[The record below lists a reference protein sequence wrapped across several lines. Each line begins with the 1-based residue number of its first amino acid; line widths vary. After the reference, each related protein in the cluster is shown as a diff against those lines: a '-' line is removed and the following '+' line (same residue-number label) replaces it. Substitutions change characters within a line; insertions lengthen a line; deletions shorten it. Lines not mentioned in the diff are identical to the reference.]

1 MSKKDNDKKEVEV
14 LDDEKELV
22 LDHNYDGIKE
32 LDHPL
37 PAWWVF
43 IFIATIVFAIPY
55 YFYYT
60 HASGPS
66 IRDEMK
72 EELAK
77 IYKIQDEYEAKQ
89 GGFNIDKYNQFII
102 TEQAKKLG
110 KMVFNASC
118 AACHGQKGQGGIGP
132 NLTDKYWLH
141 GEGKLAGVFEVIK
154 NGVGAKG
161 MPAWKQ
167 SLNEDEM
174 MAVTDY
180 VLKFKQR
187 YVEGKEPQGEL
198 VE

>member
-89 GGFNIDKYNQFII
+89 GDLTSISI
-102 TEQAKKLG
+102 TSSLSLSRPKNLERWCLMPLVPHATVKKDR
-110 KMVFNASC
+110 V
-118 AACHGQKGQGGIGP
+118 
-132 NLTDKYWLH
+132 
-141 GEGKLAGVFEVIK
+141 
-154 NGVGAKG
+154 
-161 MPAWKQ
+161 
-167 SLNEDEM
+167 
-174 MAVTDY
+174 
-180 VLKFKQR
+180 
-187 YVEGKEPQGEL
+187 EL
-198 VE
+198 VQI